1 MFILHSLLAKFRAI
15 GSRELGASPL
25 TSNLATK
32 CQHLRLDSRPVVE
45 EGPLL
50 GPEGKGGRAW
60 GSKVSAS
67 GGGRH

>member
-1 MFILHSLLAKFRAI
+1 M
-15 GSRELGASPL
+15 GASPL

-50 GPEGKGGRAW
+50 APEGKGGR
-60 GSKVSAS
+60 GSEAEEGVY
-67 GGGRH
+67 